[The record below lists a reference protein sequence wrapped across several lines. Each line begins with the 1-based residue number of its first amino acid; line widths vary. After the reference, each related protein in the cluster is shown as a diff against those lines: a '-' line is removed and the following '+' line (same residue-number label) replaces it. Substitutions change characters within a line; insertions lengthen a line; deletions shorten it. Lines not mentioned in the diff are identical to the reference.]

1 MLSNPSA
8 FFIRN
13 LILLVIVLCLPGTA
27 VAQLAT
33 PTLIELPREAFVPN
47 GFVVFGRAPTAE
59 EAGIMDNV
67 IYRPTKD
74 PLPDLSLFFNF
85 GGTLELVT
93 PTFTFTRHDIVM
105 SEIMWGLDEGFSQ
118 IGVAEDTYTQWIEL
132 YNTYP
137 DAYFSPQLFLLFTPF
152 ESYPDRESVELPN
165 GQSAIVL
172 DAVSNLHLGKWKL
185 PGKTGRS
192 QRTSVVSAYR
202 DIIYADA
209 ENPELRRSIIPF
221 GSYAQSWKATPE
233 VGRRNIRLT
242 KIRISGTKETKVRL
256 PYVAT
261 PGARHAPDHFLRA
274 LSKTPVRSNRVVIN
288 EVRNDRSDDT
298 LDWVELKNVSR
309 SAVQLGNWELS
320 IVTGVGAD
328 IDLVTLPSYQMA
340 PEEILLL
347 QAQDPKFT
355 DLAGGINIADPESG
369 KKGATHKYFVAPGL
383 SLPNTGKFVLLLR
396 SASDKNGQDAAIEDY
411 AGNGFF
417 SDTPHTEFWPR
428 IGQPLPTNVAPFGNF
443 GSFGSVNG
451 SWARVRYRAD
461 DGHHED
467 AWEHVGTQGG
477 IGYAPRAD
485 RSMLPGTPGYENT
498 ALKTQS
504 QPNTGEITVSE
515 IMVDAGPRHNKAQWI
530 ELYNSSFT
538 QAINLDGWVLEVRNL
553 ENDTMPYVNG
563 SITFNEVILLPNQTL
578 LLVSKYASN
587 NVIAQRV
594 YDLHQQHRHELGLSN
609 RWSALL
615 NPEGFHLTLIDGSG
629 NDVVVDEAGNLSIE
643 NGALSRIWA
652 LPESDPEVRLP
663 LVRQYGPAPGGRG
676 APTNAAAVGT
686 LAAAWRQANKAYV
699 GLTYYGDSG
708 DRGTPGHR
716 SGSPLPVALSSF
728 HPKRSETG
736 TVLIT
741 WATASELN
749 NAGFNILRSERRDGG
764 FVGINATLIAGAGT
778 SGEKHSYSFIDTTAA
793 PNVSYYYRIEDVS
806 FGGVRRTLTTVRLKG
821 QMSAA
826 GKLTTTWGQ
835 LKIRD

>member
-1 MLSNPSA
+1 MLSNPST

-13 LILLVIVLCLPGTA
+13 LILTLAIVLCLPGTA

-47 GFVVFGRAPTAE
+47 GFVVFGRAPTAR
-59 EAGIMDNV
+59 EAGILDSV
-67 IYRPTKD
+67 VYRQTKTL
-74 PLPDLSLFFNF
+74 LPDLSLFFTF

-93 PTFTFTRHDIVM
+93 PTFTLTRHDIVI

-118 IGVAEDTYTQWIEL
+118 TKFEEDTYTQWIEL

-137 DAYFSPQLFLLFTPF
+137 GAYFAPQLFLLFTPF
-152 ESYPDRESVELPN
+152 ESHSDRESVELPD
-165 GQSAIVL
+165 GQSAVVL

-185 PGKTGRS
+185 PGKNGRS
-192 QRTSVVSAYR
+192 PRTSVVSAYR
-202 DIIYADA
+202 DITYADA
-209 ENPELRRSIIPF
+209 ENPGLRRSIIPF
-221 GSYAQSWKATPE
+221 GSYLQSWKATPE
-233 VGRRNIRLT
+233 AGRRNIRLT
-242 KIRISGTKETKVRL
+242 IIKTDPRQTKVRI

-261 PGARHAPDHFLRA
+261 PGARHAPDRFLRA

-288 EVRNDRSDDT
+288 EVRNDLFDDT

-309 SAVQLGNWELS
+309 AAVQLENWELS

-340 PEEILLL
+340 SEEILLL

-355 DLAGGINIADPESG
+355 DLAGGINIADPEG
-369 KKGATHKYFVAPGL
+369 PPKGATHKYFVDPRL
-383 SLPNTGKFVLLLR
+383 SLPNTGKFMLLLR
-396 SASDKNGQDAAIEDY
+396 SASDKNGEDAAIEDY

-417 SDTPHTEFWPR
+417 SDTPHTDFWPR
-428 IGQPLPTNVAPFGNF
+428 IGQPLPTDVAPFGNF

-461 DGHHED
+461 DGHHEE
-467 AWEHVGTQGG
+467 AWEQVGTQGG

-485 RSMLPGTPGYENT
+485 RSILPGTPGYENE
-498 ALKTQS
+498 APKTHS
-504 QPNTGEITVSE
+504 QYNTGEISVSE
-515 IMVDAGPRHNKAQWI
+515 IMIDAGPRHNRAQWI

-538 QAINLDGWVLEVRNL
+538 QAVNLDGWVLEVRNL
-553 ENDTMPYVNG
+553 ENDTVPYVNG
-563 SITFNEVILLPNQTL
+563 SFIFNEVILLPNQTL
-578 LLVSKYASN
+578 LLVSKQASN

-594 YDLHQQHRHELGLSN
+594 YDIRQQHRHELGLSN
-609 RWSALL
+609 RWSDLL
-615 NPEGFHLTLIDGSG
+615 NPEGFLLTLTDETG
-629 NDVVVDEAGNLSIE
+629 NDIIDEAGNLSVA
-643 NGALSRIWA
+643 NGELSRTWN

-663 LVRQYGPAPGGRG
+663 LVRQYRPAPGGRS

-686 LAAAWRQANKAYV
+686 LAEAWRRANKNYV

-716 SGSPLPVALSSF
+716 FGSPLPVVLSSF

-741 WATASELN
+741 WTTASELN
-749 NAGFNILRSERRDGG
+749 NAGFNILRSERRDGV
-764 FVGINATLIAGAGT
+764 FVVINATLIAGAGT

-793 PNVSYYYRIEDVS
+793 PDVGYYYRIEDVS
-806 FGGVRRTLTTVRLKG
+806 FEGVRRTLATVRVKG

-826 GKLTTTWGQ
+826 GKLTTTWSQ